1 MDYLKLKI
9 SPTATQNCPNKFWK
23 IEQTI
28 LDQNIVIFNNIDILF
43 SKYLKKYFPTCIGCH
58 RKTAVFYYFQLGI
71 EICTCTHSRKALCR
85 DHCIIQFS
93 MHYEL
98 NRFYSNAN
106 RGLSNGTDSVAVV
119 LFARPM
125 GFSLM

>member
-1 MDYLKLKI
+1 MIQTLIESAVSMDYLKLKI

-71 EICTCTHSRKALCR
+71 EICTCTHSRKALWIR
-85 DHCIIQFS
+85 P
-93 MHYEL
+93 L
-98 NRFYSNAN
+98 V
-106 RGLSNGTDSVAVV
+106 DSDK
-119 LFARPM
+119 
-125 GFSLM
+125 